1 MPMKAV
7 AYARYSTDRQTD
19 NSIAYQMSKIYEYCA
34 KNGITVTASYADEAA
49 TGTNTED
56 RAEFLK
62 MLAAATNK
70 EFEAVIIYD
79 ITRGSRD
86 VGDWFSFRKTMS
98 RLKIK
103 VISVEDK
110 LGDILNPNDFLV
122 ELINVGIGQHAVL
135 STRQKSIDGVAVKAK
150 NGVFLGG
157 YAPLGYDI
165 VDQKYV
171 INEREAATIRM
182 IFDMYAKGES
192 YRAILERIEGTK
204 GKRGKPLGGNSLNSI
219 LKNERYIGIYTWNKR
234 HVKEMRQWAGG
245 ALNPNCVRLE
255 DMVPP
260 IIDTDTW
267 ERVQKRMR
275 ENKKATNKAKR
286 EYLLTGLIE
295 CDCCGATF
303 VGHTSTNKKGYEY
316 RAYIC
321 GNKYRTRTCK
331 IKNANAGELE
341 IFIIANLKH
350 YLAEI
355 DFEEMAGTI
364 AENVNAAS
372 VDLSKEK
379 KELADITAQ
388 IANGVKHLMRIDFAL
403 PELEEEIAVLRLRK
417 GELDNIIARNA
428 SNTQKLDKN
437 KLVELFKY
445 SAANMEADADIKEAI
460 KCHVEKIY
468 AHADG
473 SFTVNVGVHIKY
485 CGGRI

>member
-1 MPMKAV
+1 MDAA

-49 TGTNTED
+49 TGTNTEN
-56 RAEFLK
+56 RVEFLK

-98 RLKIK
+98 RLNVK
-103 VISVEDK
+103 VISVEDR

-122 ELINVGIGQHAVL
+122 ELMNVGIGQHAVL
-135 STRQKSIDGVAVKAK
+135 TTRQKSIDGVAVKAK
-150 NGVFLGG
+150 DGVFLGG

-165 VDQKYV
+165 ENQKYV
-171 INEREAATIRM
+171 INEREAATIRI

-192 YRAILERIEGTK
+192 YRAILERIKGTK

-219 LKNERYIGIYTWNKR
+219 LKNERYIGVYTWNKR
-234 HVKEMRQWAGG
+234 HIKQMRRWAGG

-255 DMVPP
+255 DMIPP

-267 ERVQKRMR
+267 ERVQKRMS

-316 RAYIC
+316 RTYIC

-331 IKNANAGELE
+331 AKNANAAELE
-341 IFIIANLKH
+341 IFIIANLKQ
-350 YLAEI
+350 YLDDI
-355 DFEEMAGTI
+355 DFEEVAGVI
-364 AENVNAAS
+364 AEKINAATA
-372 VDLSKEK
+372 DLSKEK
-379 KELADITAQ
+379 KELADVIGK
-388 IANGVKHLMRIDFAL
+388 ISNGVKHLMRIDFEL
-403 PELEEEIAVLRLRK
+403 PELEEEIAALRLRK
-417 GELDNIIARNA
+417 GELEDIIARNA
-428 SNTQKLDKN
+428 SNTQKLDSN
-437 KLVELFKY
+437 KLVELFRY
-445 SAANMEADADIKEAI
+445 SAANMDEDADIKEAI
-460 KCHVEKIY
+460 KCHVERIY
-468 AHADG
+468 AHAGG
-473 SFTVNVGVHIKY
+473 SFTVNVGVHING
-485 CGGRI
+485 CGDRI